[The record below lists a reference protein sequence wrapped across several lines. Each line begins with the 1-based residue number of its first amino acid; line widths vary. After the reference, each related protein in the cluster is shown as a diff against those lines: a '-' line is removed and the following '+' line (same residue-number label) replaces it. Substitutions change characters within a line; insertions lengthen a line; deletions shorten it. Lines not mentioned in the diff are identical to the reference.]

1 MMLDMV
7 LSSGL
12 FDDKDRYEELSEAS
26 SEEYSSFQ
34 MNAKVRDKMA
44 RNQKI
49 HESSLVYFKSLIFIK
64 V

>member
-12 FDDKDRYEELSEAS
+12 FDDKDRYEELSEAL

-49 HESSLVYFKSLIFIK
+49 HERSLVYFK
-64 V
+64 